1 MKKKEKKFFLTLFL
15 LFLFVIIVLRRKR
28 IEQFTL
34 SHPLK
39 LVFVGDCMFG
49 RDNNP
54 FTENPFVHVEHVFN
68 DSTHIFLNLETT
80 ISPEPLDDSYKD
92 DKVFNYQATGEQLIK
107 LRSLT
112 DNPIFAAI
120 VNNHTLDYK
129 EQGFENTKQ
138 FLTDNTINY
147 TVNDPIEK
155 DNIVFFNATDHC
167 GCRGDTLWKQH
178 LDMIDYN
185 NLEPVYEK
193 VRHYPD
199 QFIVYSIHWGP
210 NWVDG
215 EMPDHIKEFGRGLID
230 AGVNVVFGHSSHH
243 VVQNPVEEYNG
254 GIIIY
259 SLGDFIND
267 YAVKE
272 RYESDKALIV
282 EVEVNDNNN
291 QLSHNVIHVQRRF
304 VNGNT
309 GGSIPHII

>member
-1 MKKKEKKFFLTLFL
+1 MGKKMKRFFFFLVCYFGFL
-15 LFLFVIIVLRRKR
+15 IFLRMNYNIIENYD
-28 IEQFTL
+28 ISQ
-34 SHPLK
+34 PMK
-39 LVFVGDCMFG
+39 LIFVGDCMFG
-49 RDNNP
+49 RNNNP
-54 FTENPFVHVEHVFN
+54 FAENPFVHVEHIFN
-68 DSTHIFLNLETT
+68 DATHIFFNLETT
-80 ISPEPLDDSYKD
+80 ISPQPLDDSYKD

-107 LRSLT
+107 LRGLT
-112 DNPIFAAI
+112 EIPIFAAI
-120 VNNHTLDYK
+120 VNNHTLDY
-129 EQGFENTKQ
+129 GFKGYENTKQ
-138 FLTDNTINY
+138 FLTDNTIHH
-147 TVNDPIEK
+147 TVNDPIER

-167 GCRGDTLWKQH
+167 GCRDDTLWKQH

-185 NLEPVYEK
+185 DLEPVYEK
-193 VRHYPD
+193 VRQYPD
-199 QFIVYSIHWGP
+199 QFIVFSIHWGP

-282 EVEVNDNNN
+282 EVEVNDN
-291 QLSHNVIHVQRRF
+291 QLSHNLIHVQRRF
-304 VNGNT
+304 SNSDPQS
-309 GGSIPHII
+309 SIPHLI

>member
-15 LFLFVIIVLRRKR
+15 LFLLVFLLRRKR
-28 IEQFTL
+28 VEKFTL
-34 SHPLK
+34 SHPFK

-49 RDNNP
+49 RDNHP
-54 FTENPFVHVEHVFN
+54 FTKDPFVHVKHVFN
-68 DSTHIFLNLETT
+68 DATHIFLNLETT

-92 DKVFNYQATGEQLIK
+92 DKVFNYQATGEQLLT
-107 LRSLT
+107 LRGLT

-138 FLTDNTINY
+138 FLTNNTIHH
-147 TVNDPIEK
+147 TVNDPIER

-167 GCRGDTLWKQH
+167 GCRDDTLWKKH

-185 NLEPVYEK
+185 DLEPVYEK
-193 VRHYPD
+193 VRHYSD

-230 AGVNVVFGHSSHH
+230 AGVDVVLVGSTTSHGKFSNST
-243 VVQNPVEEYNG
+243 VT
-254 GIIIY
+254 
-259 SLGDFIND
+259 
-267 YAVKE
+267 
-272 RYESDKALIV
+272 
-282 EVEVNDNNN
+282 
-291 QLSHNVIHVQRRF
+291 QRRRKWTRF
-304 VNGNT
+304 HQAFELT
-309 GGSIPHII
+309 

>member
-1 MKKKEKKFFLTLFL
+1 MKKKIKCFFLFL
-15 LFLFVIIVLRRKR
+15 IFYFGLVLLLRRNR
-28 IEQFTL
+28 IETYENQ
-34 SHPLK
+34 SQPMK

-54 FTENPFVHVEHVFN
+54 FHENPFVHVEHVFN
-68 DSTHIFLNLETT
+68 DATHIFLNLETT

-92 DKVFNYQATGEQLIK
+92 DKVFNYQATGEQLMV
-107 LRSLT
+107 LRGLT

-120 VNNHTLDYK
+120 VNNHTLDYSFK
-129 EQGFENTKQ
+129 GFENTKQ
-138 FLTDNTINY
+138 FLTDNTIHH
-147 TVNDPIEK
+147 TVNDPIER

-167 GCRGDTLWKQH
+167 GCRDDTLWKQH

-199 QFIVYSIHWGP
+199 QFIVYSIHWGL

-282 EVEVNDNNN
+282 EVEVNEN
-291 QLSHNVIHVQRRF
+291 QLSHNIIHVQRRF